1 MKEIKKEIINY
12 VTKYQSF
19 DGLEFNSK
27 EECEKYENSAKGIVR
42 SRFLKLV
49 VRDIDEYALF
59 FGNEENT
66 VYYVQFR
73 EEGDIDTFL
82 HYMYLVNPWLLQD
95 DYKSQRESMIELSR
109 KAFNNDEP
117 LLVSENYEG
126 NMWVL
131 DTLSSLISRLK
142 DYDRD

>member
-19 DGLEFNSK
+19 DGIEFNSK

-42 SRFLKLV
+42 SRFSKLV
-49 VRDIDEYALF
+49 VRDIDEYSLF

-82 HYMYLVNPWLLQD
+82 HYMYLINPWLLND
-95 DYKSQRESMIELSR
+95 DHKSQRESIIELSR

-131 DTLSSLISRLK
+131 DTLSSLISRLN